1 MASDDNQQ
9 RRNPL
14 NVRAPH
20 QGLGYLMAV
29 GGTAALAAVLLPFRE
44 TVTPL
49 PIGLGF
55 LLIVVA
61 AAAVGGVWPGVSAS
75 LLGVIAFN
83 YFFVPPYVSAYAPRL
98 EDFVILI
105 VFVGMSLLI
114 STLLARTRQAADLA
128 TMRMQEFELL
138 HSISAALVKVRLGQR
153 TYRHVLERIVEK
165 LGFEKAALFVYEEAG
180 PVEKVVIGGEPGTL
194 TPSWE
199 PSTTGRS
206 ERLPLFLEGKPMGV
220 LVLWVEEGPPLGRVQ
235 SRILRAFCDQLA
247 LSLEGERLRE
257 MGTDAESL
265 RRTDSRRMALLVAVS
280 EELRKPLDAIKA
292 TVTDLISEDGTG
304 SPDEVD
310 ESLRRIYAAT
320 EKLSGLVANVLDMCR
335 IESGLVEP
343 RLQDVS
349 VEKAIA
355 KAVERIRSN
364 YPNLRVYASVYESD
378 VVWADPE
385 LLDRVVT
392 NLLDHA
398 VSASES
404 AGSNRIEVIV
414 TEEGEQAKVAVVDHG
429 DGIPHED
436 REQLFYPL
444 YKLDDRQ
451 QHLGS
456 GLGLAT
462 VKGFVALM
470 DGDVWVEDTPGGGA
484 TVAFSLPAS
493 EQAAAGGRGQ

>member
-1 MASDDNQQ
+1 MALDDNPQ

-14 NVRAPH
+14 NFRAPR
-20 QGLGYLMAV
+20 QGLGYLIAA
-29 GGTAALAAVLLPFRE
+29 GGTAAFSAAMLPFRE

-49 PIGLGF
+49 SKGLGF

-61 AAAVGGVWPGVSAS
+61 AAAVGGVWPGMLAS
-75 LLGVIAFN
+75 LLGFIAFN
-83 YFFVPPYVSAYAPRL
+83 YLFVPPYASAYAPRL
-98 EDFVILI
+98 EDFVILL
-105 VFVGMSLLI
+105 VFVGLSLLI
-114 STLLARTRQAADLA
+114 STLLARARQAADLA
-128 TMRMQEFELL
+128 KVRRQEFELL
-138 HSISAALVKVRLGQR
+138 HSISAALVELRLGQQ
-153 TYRHVLERIVEK
+153 TYRDVVEKIVEE
-165 LGFEKAALFVYEEAG
+165 LGFEQGALFVYEGAG
-180 PVEKVVIGGEPGTL
+180 LVEKVVIGGEPGTL

-220 LVLWVEEGPPLGRVQ
+220 LVLWVENGPPLSRVQ

-247 LSLEGERLRE
+247 LSLEAERLRE
-257 MGTDAESL
+257 MGTDAESI

-280 EELRKPLDAIKA
+280 DELRSPLDAIKT
-292 TVTDLISEDGTG
+292 TVTDLISEDATDG
-304 SPDEVD
+304 SDKVD
-310 ESLRRIYAAT
+310 ESLRRIYVET
-320 EKLSGLVANVLDMCR
+320 EKLSSLVANMLDMSR
-335 IESGLVEP
+335 IESGLVKP
-343 RLQDVS
+343 RVQDVS

-355 KAVERIRSN
+355 KVLERIRSN
-364 YPNLRVYASVYESD
+364 YPHLRVYVSAYESD

-404 AGSNRIEVIV
+404 TGADRIEVIV
-414 TEEGEQAKVAVVDHG
+414 SEEGEQAKVAVVDHSE
-429 DGIPHED
+429 GIPHGD

-444 YKLDDRQ
+444 YKLDERH

-470 DGDVWVEDTPGGGA
+470 DGDVWVEDTAGGGA
-484 TVAFSLPAS
+484 TIAFSLPVS
-493 EQAAAGGRGQ
+493 EQAAAAGRRQ